1 MALLRFFE
9 QDDLFNKMEQMQREM
24 NKLWSAAWSSSPM
37 GSGVFPAMNIYD
49 DGESFIVRAE
59 LPGVKSDDIDISVAG
74 KTLSISGKRTIEPL
88 SETETYHRR
97 ERKSGEF
104 RRAFDMPDMVDSN
117 KVMAQFSNGI
127 LEVMLPRAEQAKMRK
142 IEVKAK

>member
-1 MALLRFFE
+1 MALLRLFGE
-9 QDDLFNKMEQMQREM
+9 DDFVSKMEQMNRDL
-24 NKLWSAAWSSSPM
+24 NRLWSAAWNSSLM

-59 LPGVKSDDIDISVAG
+59 LPGVKPDDMDISVAG
-74 KTLSISGKRTIEPL
+74 KTLTISGKRIVEPVGE
-88 SETETYHRR
+88 SETYHRR

-104 RRAFDMPDMVDSN
+104 RRAFDMPDMVDTK
-117 KVMAQFSNGI
+117 KVVAKFSNGV

-142 IEVKAK
+142 IKIKAK